1 MCRRYCKRR
10 RYKFER
16 TSPPSKERAKTE
28 RNRRIPR
35 RSRAGDTADAIN
47 AYMRSPRYESCG
59 HEQRA
64 VLRRPLA
71 AASSPPPWSRSGE
84 SSRALKERVRAR
96 AAKFVRGVLRNHQLA
111 GIYAPVLLE
120 VRYKKRLQF
129 LCRQFMAS
137 LESLSM
143 KFGWEGKVG
152 EAGAE
157 VKALCNGYKDC
168 LRIA

>member
-1 MCRRYCKRR
+1 MLSM
-10 RYKFER
+10 R
-16 TSPPSKERAKTE
+16 TCDLQGMKVVAT
-28 RNRRIPR
+28 NNAQCC
-35 RSRAGDTADAIN
+35 AG
-47 AYMRSPRYESCG
+47 R
-59 HEQRA
+59 
-64 VLRRPLA
+64 LPLQA
-71 AASSPPPWSRSGE
+71 APPPWSRSGE